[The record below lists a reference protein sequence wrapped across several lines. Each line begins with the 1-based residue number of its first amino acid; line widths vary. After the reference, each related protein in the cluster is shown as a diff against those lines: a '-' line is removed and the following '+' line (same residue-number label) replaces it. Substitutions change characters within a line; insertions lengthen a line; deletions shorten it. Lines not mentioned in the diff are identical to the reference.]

1 MIRAKG
7 SARASELNWAVLPR
21 LISSIDFQEFLGC
34 IFFIVRHFMINV
46 ETYTTR
52 RFIYADLRLV
62 AKSVSN
68 DVRLVAKDL

>member
-1 MIRAKG
+1 
-7 SARASELNWAVLPR
+7 
-21 LISSIDFQEFLGC
+21 
-34 IFFIVRHFMINV
+34 MINV

-68 DVRLVAKDL
+68 DLRLVAKDL